1 MSANSSSSDKSDNRG
16 RPKGQSDKYSWKWVD
31 GTAITRQ
38 NLADLL
44 GVSLRQVDNLINTD
58 GCPLDDF
65 SAFLEWYFTKDFM
78 IYDEEGAGYTL
89 NQLKQMK
96 LAFDTRKAKHD
107 ANRAEIA
114 EQREKHEFEVDQ
126 EIYVERDLV
135 ESRITDISK
144 RFGERLF
151 TFPNRVV
158 KALMGATSEQEM
170 KEILESE
177 LRRLTAEIDQMDV
190 F

>member
-1 MSANSSSSDKSDNRG
+1 MSNNMGK
-16 RPKGQSDKYSWKWVD
+16 PTQKYSWKWVD
-31 GTAITRQ
+31 GTPITRQ
-38 NLADLL
+38 NIADLL
-44 GVSLRQVDNLINTD
+44 GVSLRQVDNIINSD

-65 SAFLEWYFTKDFM
+65 SAFLEWYFTKDFL

-96 LAFDTRKAKHD
+96 LAYDTRKAKHD

-114 EQREKHEFEVDQ
+114 EQREKHDFQVDQ
-126 EIYVERDLV
+126 DIYVERDLV
-135 ESRITDISK
+135 ESRIMDISK
-144 RFGERLF
+144 RFSEQLF
-151 TFPNRVV
+151 DLPSRVV

-177 LRRLTAEIDQMDV
+177 LRRLTTEIDQMDV

>member
-1 MSANSSSSDKSDNRG
+1 MSEKQG
-16 RPKGQSDKYSWKWVD
+16 RPKSQSDKYSWKWVD
-31 GTAITRQ
+31 GTPITRQ
-38 NLADLL
+38 NIADLL
-44 GVSLRQVDNLINTD
+44 NISLRQVDNIVNSE

-65 SAFLEWYFTKDFM
+65 SAFLEWYHTKDFI
-78 IYDEEGAGYTL
+78 IYDEEGAGYSL

-96 LAFDTRKAKHD
+96 MAYDTRKAKHE

-114 EQREKHEFEVDQ
+114 EKRERHSLDVD
-126 EIYVERDLV
+126 ESVYVEKEIV
-135 ESRITDISK
+135 ESRIMDISK

-151 TFPNRVV
+151 ALPSRVV

-170 KEILESE
+170 KEILDSE
-177 LRRLTAEIDQMDV
+177 LRKLTEEVDSWKV